1 MEVFI
6 KLASLSFWTKF
17 ADFHGFL
24 ALASIFLFGICFIL
38 YFTSVKTNFTIKWL
52 RTTLLCLFI
61 DLVLLDIAGLL
72 IYMPYRAPGG
82 SRSLLLSSEQT
93 SWLHQI
99 IFEHKEFL
107 AFAPPILI
115 YTAFS
120 IVNNLRDDFGNIGTY
135 LWLRRSVIT
144 AIILALV
151 FVLVVAG
158 EAVLVTKVAPV

>member
-24 ALASIFLFGICFIL
+24 AMVSIFLFGICFIL

-52 RTTLLCLFI
+52 RTALLILFI

-72 IYMPYRAPGG
+72 IYIPYRTSGG
-82 SRSLLLSSEQT
+82 PRSHLLSSEQT
-93 SWLHQI
+93 SWLHQL

-107 AFAPPILI
+107 AFGPPILI

-120 IVNNLRDDFGNIGTY
+120 IVNNLRDDFGNIGKY

-144 AIILALV
+144 AIILALI
-151 FVLVVAG
+151 FVLIVAG
-158 EAVLVTKVAPV
+158 EAVLVTKVAPI

>member
-17 ADFHGFL
+17 ADLHGFL
-24 ALASIFLFGICFIL
+24 AMASLFLFGTCFIL
-38 YFTSVKTNFTIKWL
+38 YFTTIKTNFTIKWL
-52 RTTLLCLFI
+52 RTALLVLFI

-72 IYMPYRAPGG
+72 IYIPYRAPGG
-82 SRSLLLSSEQT
+82 PRSLLLSSEQI
-93 SWLHQI
+93 SWLHKI

-115 YTAFS
+115 YTAFL
-120 IVNNLRDDFGNIGTY
+120 IVNNLKSDFGNIGKCI
-135 LWLRRSVIT
+135 WLRRSVI
-144 AIILALV
+144 ASIILALI

-158 EAVLVTKVAPV
+158 EAVLVTKVAPI